1 MDQGTWWATVHGVA
15 KESDTT
21 ERLHLLG
28 VKLSKFAAFLL
39 FTLHYYSTTLK
50 ITQELR
56 VSMEETFFAKN
67 WKLDI

>member
-21 ERLHLLG
+21 EQLHLLR
-28 VKLSKFAAFLL
+28 VKLSKFAALLL